1 MLQLIA
7 KSLDKQVRQ
16 WIIMWKANLGEDAN
30 LPNLSAALEKRGDSE
45 ACIARLR
52 RRNHRHDQRQLETK
66 GDEESQQT
74 LPNTHLLK
82 RGAMHEPQVHNNITF
97 PLTDII
103 SSHRSRLQAELLLT
117 SLANRMS

>member
-30 LPNLSAALEKRGDSE
+30 LPNLIAALEKRGDSE

-52 RRNHRHDQRQLETK
+52 RRNHRHDQQQLETK

-103 SSHRSRLQAELLLT
+103 SSHRSRPQAELLLT

>member
-16 WIIMWKANLGEDAN
+16 WIKMWKANLGEDAN
-30 LPNLSAALEKRGDSE
+30 LPNLIAALKKRGDFE
-45 ACIARLR
+45 ACIARL
-52 RRNHRHDQRQLETK
+52 RQLETK

-82 RGAMHEPQVHNNITF
+82 RGEMHEPQVHNNKTF

-103 SSHRSRLQAELLLT
+103 SSHRSRPQAELLLT

>member
-7 KSLDKQVRQ
+7 KSVDKQVRQ
-16 WIIMWKANLGEDAN
+16 WTKMWKANLGGDAN
-30 LPNLSAALEKRGDSE
+30 LPNLIAALEKRGDSE

-74 LPNTHLLK
+74 LPNTH
-82 RGAMHEPQVHNNITF
+82 MPQVHNDITSPF
-97 PLTDII
+97 SDII
-103 SSHRSRLQAELLLT
+103 SSHRSRPQAELLLT